1 MNTQIRRLGVAL
13 LVLYAALFVQL
24 NVVQVLRA
32 DTYND
37 NPNNNRAVKRD
48 YSRPRGDILSAE
60 GQQLATSVPVPG
72 PFERQRTY
80 PPETAELFA
89 PVTGFFSFT
98 SGSDGVEQT
107 YNDELAGRVAATS
120 VSSFADLLLDDER
133 QADVRLTIPVAVQ
146 RVARDQLGDRRGSV
160 VAIDPRDGAILAL
173 WSFPSYDPNPLSS
186 VDQDLAQGARQLALQ
201 AEGNPLL
208 PKSYRETFFPGSTFK
223 VVTTTAAYANGRTPV
238 EPVIPPQREFVPPQ
252 TRQPIRNFGGGTCGG
267 AIPDLLRVSCNTGFA
282 ALGVDVGAPAL
293 VDQAEAYGFNSR
305 PPLDLPNPVA
315 STVEAAEFF
324 EQNIPVLAQTAIGQ
338 NAVRA
343 SPLQMALVAAAIANG
358 GEVMRPHVLADVR
371 DQDGQV
377 IRRYEPE
384 QWLRATTPEVA
395 ALVRDAMVL
404 VATEGT
410 ATRLQVP
417 GIPTAGKT
425 GTAQIGN
432 GLSHA
437 WIIGF
442 APADA
447 PRVAV
452 AVIVEGQPGAS
463 EQTGGRV
470 AAPIGQAVLA
480 AALEATAP

>member
-1 MNTQIRRLGVAL
+1 MNAQIRKLGAAL
-13 LVLYAALFVQL
+13 LVLYVALFVQL

-32 DTYND
+32 DDYNN
-37 NPNNNRAVKRD
+37 NPKNNRAVTRD
-48 YSRPRGDILSAE
+48 YSRPRGDIVSAD
-60 GQQLATSVPVPG
+60 GTVLATSVPVEG

-89 PVTGFFSFT
+89 HVTGYFSFT
-98 SGSDGVEQT
+98 AGADGVEEA
-107 YNDELAGRVAATS
+107 YNDELAGRAEATS
-120 VSSFADLLLDDER
+120 ISSFADLLLDEER
-133 QADVRLTIPVAVQ
+133 QADVRLTIPLDVQ
-146 RVARDQLGDRRGSV
+146 RVAREQLGDRRGSV

-186 VDQDLAQGARQLALQ
+186 VDQELAQNSRALLLE
-201 AEGNPLL
+201 AEGNPLR
-208 PKSYRETFFPGSTFK
+208 PKPYRETYFPGSTFK
-223 VVTTTAAYANGRTPV
+223 VVTTTAAYASGVATPA
-238 EPVIPPQREFVPPQ
+238 EPVLPPESEFVPPQ
-252 TRQPIRNFGGGTCGG
+252 TTQPIRNFGGGTCGG
-267 AIPDLLRVSCNTGFA
+267 NVVDLLRVSCNTGFA
-282 ALGVDVGAPAL
+282 ALGVLMGAEPL
-293 VDQAEAYGFNSR
+293 VETAEAFGFNSR
-305 PPLDLPNPVA
+305 PPLDLPGPVA
-315 STVEAAEFF
+315 SPIEQPEFF
-324 EQNIPVLAQTAIGQ
+324 EQNIPVLAQTALGQ

-343 SPLQMALVAAAIANG
+343 SPLEMALVAAGIANG
-358 GEVMRPHVLADVR
+358 GEIMKPHVLSEVR
-371 DQDGQV
+371 DQDGEV
-377 IRRYEPE
+377 LSRYEPE

-395 ALVRDAMVL
+395 RQVRDAMVV

-417 GIPTAGKT
+417 GVPTAGKT

-442 APADA
+442 APADN

-452 AVIVEGQPGAS
+452 AVIVEGQQGAS

-480 AALEATAP
+480 AALAATD